1 MTKTKIERLRNEMI
15 AEHGDVTLLK
25 CLDRKTDAVV
35 STITLSNAKIECTA
49 DMKDVQKIV
58 KSGKPR
64 QVYIN

>member
-25 CLDRKTDAVV
+25 YISKESHAVV
-35 STITLSNAKIECTA
+35 SVVTLSKAKIGCTA

-64 QVYIN
+64 ELYV

>member
-1 MTKTKIERLRNEMI
+1 MTQTKIERLRNEMI

-25 CLDRKTDAVV
+25 CINRETRAVM
-35 STITLSNAKIECTA
+35 STISLSQAKIKNTA

-64 QVYIN
+64 EVYV